1 MAGQFF
7 FGVSN
12 MIPATQIRKGMILNM
27 EGQLFKVMD
36 YQHITP
42 GNWRAIIHTKLRNIA
57 TGNQKELRLSSS
69 DKVDQ
74 AFLDEKE
81 MEYLYNDGENYFFM
95 DTESYEQISI
105 PKDFL
110 ESVIPFMKE
119 NDKVQIEL
127 YEDKPVGVDI
137 ANIVELEVTYT
148 EPGAKGNTATNVTKP
163 ATTETGYELNVPIFV
178 TIGDRLR
185 IDTRTGEYIERAK

>member
-1 MAGQFF
+1 
-7 FGVSN
+7 

-27 EGQLFKVMD
+27 DGQLFKVMD
-36 YQHITP
+36 FQHVTP
-42 GNWRAIIHTKLRNIA
+42 GNWRAMIHTKLRNIA
-57 TGNQKELRLSSS
+57 TGNQKEIRFSSS

-81 MEYLYNDGENYFFM
+81 MEYLYNDGEHYFFM

-105 PKDFL
+105 EKDFL

-127 YEDKPVGVDI
+127 YEGKPVGVDI
-137 ANIVELEVTYT
+137 ANVVELEVTYT

-163 ATTETGYELNVPIFV
+163 ATLETGYEVNVPIFIN
-178 TIGDRLR
+178 IGDRLR
-185 IDTRTGEYIERAK
+185 IDTRTGDYMERAK

>member
-1 MAGQFF
+1 
-7 FGVSN
+7 